1 MYTLLLLFV
10 FVMIPPPPISTRTD
24 TTFPLTTRFRSEPA
38 TGLKSTP
45 TFQDRLSSLRLVS
58 PRMLSKA
65 SGRCP
70 FSTPISGLP
79 LASVSGSIALVQ
91 SPGCRGVDAPRP
103 TRDLAN
109 VWIMSNSLRWA
120 SSPCIGSK
128 LLRSEEHTSELQSLM
143 RISYAVFCLKK
154 KKQTITK
161 KHEQTHGQTE
171 AT

>member
-1 MYTLLLLFV
+1 
-10 FVMIPPPPISTRTD
+10 
-24 TTFPLTTRFRSEPA
+24 
-38 TGLKSTP
+38 
-45 TFQDRLSSLRLVS
+45 
-58 PRMLSKA
+58 MLSKA

-109 VWIMSNSLRWA
+109 V
-120 SSPCIGSK
+120 
-128 LLRSEEHTSELQSLM
+128 RSEEHTSELQSLM

-154 KKQTITK
+154 KKLTQLK
-161 KHEQTHGQTE
+161 SQLRHQQYRHNSSTE
-171 AT
+171 GKYQQ

>member
-1 MYTLLLLFV
+1 MR
-10 FVMIPPPPISTRTD
+10 ISD
-24 TTFPLTTRFRSEPA
+24 WSSDVCSSDLPA

-109 VWIMSNSLRWA
+109 VWI
-120 SSPCIGSK
+120 
-128 LLRSEEHTSELQSLM
+128 RSEERRVGKECVVRVDHGGC
-143 RISYAVFCLKK
+143 RIIKK
-154 KKQTITK
+154 KKRQK
-161 KHEQTHGQTE
+161 
-171 AT
+171 